1 MTRKDRYAVWGNPIT
16 HSLSP
21 HIHNTFAT
29 LTNQTLIYEKKC
41 GSLVNFEQEITQ
53 FFKDGAK
60 GCNITAPFKQR
71 AFALATIHS
80 ERALQAKSCNTLKIL
95 ENGKLYADN
104 TDGWGLIMDLQRLNW
119 LKPAQNV
126 LILGAGGATQSV
138 LDALLKAKQH
148 IFLANRDIE
157 KAQALVEACKELGN
171 LQAIKL
177 QDIPQH
183 GYQLCI
189 NATSLGLNGEDF
201 TLLDQWACQIPHFYD
216 MQYRLN
222 ADTPFLAKVK
232 SFATNAGVDG
242 LGMLIAQGAESFKL
256 WRGVTVDWLR
266 VLNSFR
272 K

>member
-1 MTRKDRYAVWGNPIT
+1 MENYAVFGHPIAQ
-16 HSLSP
+16 SLSP
-21 HIHNTFAT
+21 QLHAFFAEQ
-29 LTNQTLIYEKKC
+29 TNQKMQYVAKLAQIDT
-41 GSLVNFEQEITQ
+41 FEQEIAT
-53 FFKDGAK
+53 FFAQNGL
-60 GCNITAPFKQR
+60 GCNITSPFKQR
-71 AFALATIHS
+71 AFALANLHS
-80 ERALQAKSCNTLKIL
+80 ERCLRAKSCNTLKKMPD
-95 ENGKLYADN
+95 GKLFADN
-104 TDGWGLIMDLQRLNW
+104 TDGLGLVSDLQRLNW